1 MILSRNT
8 SLLPA
13 PYIQILP
20 STSHGQIDMTD
31 MMTFKVGGDS
41 VQELGTFKNE
51 VSIIMNEGRITL
63 HKWQSNVE
71 PLECQADPR
80 ESHKAIVLIQPNR
93 CPKVTDPLTKR
104 KIPSPLNGIYD
115 LLGWASP

>member
-41 VQELGTFKNE
+41 VQELGTFKSE
-51 VSIIMNEGRITL
+51 VSIIMNEGRIIL

-71 PLECQADPR
+71 PLEYQADPR
-80 ESHKAIVLIQPNR
+80 ESHKSNR
-93 CPKVTDPLTKR
+93 FDSAQSL
-104 KIPSPLNGIYD
+104 SESD
-115 LLGWASP
+115 